1 MPSDDTRAAPP
12 PPRRFAGFVA
22 GVGRELRAHAVAYS
36 VLAFFAAAGPLLV
49 SWIFPGVTPWAGVVG
64 GLAFGIYA
72 ALCAM
77 PGRFYD

>member
-1 MPSDDTRAAPP
+1 MPSDDTGAAPP
-12 PPRRFAGFVA
+12 PRRIAGFVA

-77 PGRFYD
+77 PGRFFE